1 MKKNQIVLFVLLITC
16 FFIPKSAFAEK
27 LQNETKYFFE
37 NSAYGTMRAIACKK
51 IKEKM
56 STNGKKYNFSKDDIK
71 MVEVD
76 LNDDKITDF
85 IAAVDSKK
93 CSDCI
98 GLIILSHKYPL
109 HKPKNS
115 FNKFTDYVPSYYEY
129 LDILFSPNTAYPVYI
144 LNSKTN
150 NSKDI
155 MINNNALLKYDGKKY
170 FIVVGT
176 INN

>member
-1 MKKNQIVLFVLLITC
+1 
-16 FFIPKSAFAEK
+16 
-27 LQNETKYFFE
+27 
-37 NSAYGTMRAIACKK
+37 
-51 IKEKM
+51 
-56 STNGKKYNFSKDDIK
+56 
-71 MVEVD
+71 
-76 LNDDKITDF
+76 
-85 IAAVDSKK
+85 
-93 CSDCI
+93 
-98 GLIILSHKYPL
+98 LIILSHKYPP
-109 HKPKNS
+109 HKPKNY
-115 FNKFTDYVPSYYEY
+115 FDNFTTYVPSYYEY